1 MVGGGAPKVLKQ
13 ILLRAPKRLGPALIL
28 VVVVVVVVVVVSYKM
43 SKGVFSC
50 PQGGY
55 GQGGVIDIW
64 PLKPFEAVPVIK
76 GYTNNIGFN

>member
-1 MVGGGAPKVLKQ
+1 MKQ

-28 VVVVVVVVVVVSYKM
+28 VVVVVVVSYKM

-50 PQGGY
+50 PQGCY
-55 GQGGVIDIW
+55 SQGGVINIW
-64 PLKPFEAVPVIK
+64 PVKPFEAVPVIK